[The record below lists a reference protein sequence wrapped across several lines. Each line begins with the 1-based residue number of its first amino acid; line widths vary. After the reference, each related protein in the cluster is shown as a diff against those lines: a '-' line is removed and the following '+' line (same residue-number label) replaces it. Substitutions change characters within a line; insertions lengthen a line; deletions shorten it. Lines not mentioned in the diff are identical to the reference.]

1 MAPHHRLAVSAGR
14 ITLLLGVVVLL
25 LTLAGIG
32 AEWAKYSLGE
42 DYLHAHHVYGI
53 VEKFELDGENN
64 LPNWYQSSSIL
75 FCAVL
80 LAVIATLR
88 RLSGA
93 RYVRHWGGLALIFLL
108 LSLDE
113 AASLHEML
121 VEPLRA
127 ALHTSGSLRYA
138 WVIPGLLFAA
148 GVGLAYL
155 KFLAHLP
162 LRTRVQMIV
171 AGMVFVSGAVGLE
184 MLGGK
189 LRDLYGLQSVQYLG
203 ETIAEEFLEMSG
215 ILLFIHALTSH
226 LGALVEEVQIT
237 VTAEAQ
243 AESAAAT
250 VAVQGAAPH
259 PVRPGK
265 QMA

>member
-1 MAPHHRLAVSAGR
+1 MTSHRRLSVLPGR
-14 ITLLLGVVVLL
+14 VTLLLGIIVLL

-32 AEWAKYSLGE
+32 AEWAKFALGE
-42 DYLHAHHVYGI
+42 EALHAHHVYGI
-53 VEKFELDGENN
+53 VEKLELDGENN

-80 LAVIATLR
+80 LAVIATLK
-88 RLSGA
+88 RLLGA
-93 RYVRHWGGLALIFLL
+93 RYVRHWGGLALIFLM

-113 AASLHEML
+113 ASSLHEML
-121 VEPLRA
+121 VDPLRA
-127 ALHTSGSLRYA
+127 ALHTSGSLSYA

-155 KFLAHLP
+155 KFLVHLP
-162 LRTRVQMIV
+162 LRTRVQMIA
-171 AGMVFVSGAVGLE
+171 AGTIFLSGAVGME
-184 MLGGK
+184 MIGGK
-189 LRDLYGLQSVQYLG
+189 LRDLYGLQSVQYIA
-203 ETIAEEFLEMSG
+203 ETIAEEVLEMSG

-226 LGALVEEVQIT
+226 LGALVQEVQIT

-243 AESAAAT
+243 AEPVSAT
-250 VAVQGAAPH
+250 VAAQGTAPH
-259 PVRPGK
+259 PVRPGE